1 MKGNCSRDK
10 HTTKSSRNEIS
21 NVRDRNDY
29 KRILDFQG
37 CFIGMFYLCSCFA
50 TIWNIVYVTSAAQT
64 RHKTRPTGTIVVFV
78 NLLVETRRKLRIKSL
93 LERFILDKGWIN
105 PSRKCFS
112 PFIPAVSSCFWL
124 PVHSSLL
131 SSCCK
136 YSFYIFFPQ
145 GFYALFLLFFCFLF
159 FFSIYMQLERI
170 KIM

>member
-1 MKGNCSRDK
+1 
-10 HTTKSSRNEIS
+10 
-21 NVRDRNDY
+21 
-29 KRILDFQG
+29 
-37 CFIGMFYLCSCFA
+37 MFYLCSCFA

-112 PFIPAVSSCFWL
+112 PFIPAVSSCFWF

-136 YSFYIFFPQ
+136 YSFYLLSIRILCAFSPFF
-145 GFYALFLLFFCFLF
+145 FVF
-159 FFSIYMQLERI
+159 FFSFRFICNWSE
-170 KIM
+170 